1 MPLAF
6 TSVADLLG
14 DVLDELLPLLPEPQR
29 DALSVA
35 LLLTRHAVSRRTRG
49 RWPPQFLASLRALA
63 QHGPV
68 LWRWTTCSGLI
79 LASAATLAF
88 ALRRLRSEPV
98 GFLLTRRTPSPSP
111 LGLDRPTTQVTVTHQ
126 AVGPLSL
133 AALQRLLRTR
143 LGEVLPRPA
152 LRRVHD
158 AAGGNPF
165 FALELARALSGRWGE
180 LRPGAP
186 LPVPEE
192 LHVLLRERL
201 TGLAEPT
208 LEALLRAALLAEPV
222 VDRLDPSVR
231 DALDPAVR
239 AGVIVPARRPRGLHP
254 PAARLESRRDDRA
267 GSRARAA
274 WRARRA
280 GGHP

>member
-1 MPLAF
+1 MA
-6 TSVADLLG
+6 TA
-14 DVLDELLPLLPEPQR
+14 
-29 DALSVA
+29 
-35 LLLTRHAVSRRTRG
+35 
-49 RWPPQFLASLRALA
+49 FLASLRALA
-63 QHGPV
+63 QDGPV
-68 LWRWTTCSGLI
+68 VVAVDDVQWLDPP
-79 LASAATLAF
+79 SAATLAF

-111 LGLDRPTTQVTVTHQ
+111 LGLDRPPAQVAVTRQ

-201 TGLAEPT
+201 TGLSEAT
-208 LEALLRAALLAEPV
+208 LDALLRSALLAEPV

-239 AGVIVPARRPRGLHP
+239 ARRGRAPRRPRGLHP
-254 PAARLESRRDDRA
+254 PAARLEPRRDDRA
-267 GSRARAA
+267 GPRARAA
-274 WRARRA
+274 WRACRA

>member
-1 MPLAF
+1 VIIGRDHELEQLGGLVAALESGPRVLLLEGEAGIGKTTIWDAGLDAAAATTARVLSARAAQAEMPLAF

-14 DVLDELLPLLPEPQR
+14 DVLDDLLPALPDPQR

-35 LLLTRHAVSRRTRG
+35 LLLSRPRGEPPDARAVATA
-49 RWPPQFLASLRALA
+49 FLASLRALA
-63 QHGPV
+63 ADRPV
-68 LWRWTTCSGLI
+68 VVAVDDVQWLDPP
-79 LASAATLAF
+79 SAATLAF
-88 ALRRLRSEPV
+88 ALRRLRTEPV

-111 LGLDRPTTQVTVTHQ
+111 LGLDRPPAEITVTRQ
-126 AVGPLSL
+126 PVGPLSL

-186 LPVPEE
+186 LPVP
-192 LHVLLRERL
+192 
-201 TGLAEPT
+201 
-208 LEALLRAALLAEPV
+208 
-222 VDRLDPSVR
+222 
-231 DALDPAVR
+231 
-239 AGVIVPARRPRGLHP
+239 
-254 PAARLESRRDDRA
+254 
-267 GSRARAA
+267 
-274 WRARRA
+274 
-280 GGHP
+280 